1 MFVGGGGY
9 SLVVVVVYS
18 LRAERSDSRARRMT
32 ESRLRARMHTLEV
45 AILTGTPIIYVIAVS
60 AKGSRRAEEE
70 EKEEE
75 EEGVASVASRWSAS
89 RWGGPSG

>member
-1 MFVGGGGY
+1 
-9 SLVVVVVYS
+9 
-18 LRAERSDSRARRMT
+18 
-32 ESRLRARMHTLEV
+32 MHTLEV
-45 AILTGTPIIYVIAVS
+45 SILSGTPIIYVIAVS

>member
-45 AILTGTPIIYVIAVS
+45 SILSGTPIIYVIAVS